1 MEAGTYFL
9 PANEESTEIIIKNS
23 HFISYCAHAASVEEA
38 RVYIAKIKKLHPAA
52 NHHVPAFIIGHGP
65 STISHCSDN
74 GEPSGTAGK
83 PTLVVLEG
91 SGLGDVVLVTVRYFG
106 GTKLG
111 TGGLVKAYT
120 ESAQEV
126 LSQIKKAIKIPTY
139 SVLVEIPYSMLEQVR
154 RLIPGYKGIIEGE
167 DFTENVMI
175 TCTFPISDY
184 ESFTTGLTELSSGAI
199 EPIIVETNPDAIF
212 PVIE

>member
-1 MEAGTYFL
+1 MNAGTYYL
-9 PANEESTEIIIKNS
+9 PAGEESTEIIIKNS
-23 HFISYCAHAASVEEA
+23 HFISYCAPAPSVEEA
-38 RVYIAKIKKLHPAA
+38 REYINKIKKLHPAA
-52 NHHVPAFIIGHGP
+52 AHHVPAFIIGQGP
-65 STISHCSDN
+65 STTSHCSDN

-126 LSQIKKAIKIPTY
+126 LGKVKRAIKIPTHT
-139 SVLVEIPYSMLEQVR
+139 VLLEIPYSLLEQVR
-154 RLIPGYKGIIEGE
+154 RIIPVHKGIIDSE
-167 DFTENVMI
+167 DFTENVML
-175 TCTFPISDY
+175 TCTFPVSAYDDFVNAI
-184 ESFTTGLTELSSGAI
+184 TELSSGKI
-199 EPIIVETNPDAIF
+199 EPIIAETNQDTIF
-212 PVIE
+212 PVND